1 MTDVE
6 TWWFLILTSVIL
18 WSMTRFLKPDTT
30 DWIDSFDNN
39 TDWPYLVYL
48 TDRSSVMERRQQL
61 SEVLALSE
69 NGF

>member
-30 DWIDSFDNN
+30 DWIDSFDNK